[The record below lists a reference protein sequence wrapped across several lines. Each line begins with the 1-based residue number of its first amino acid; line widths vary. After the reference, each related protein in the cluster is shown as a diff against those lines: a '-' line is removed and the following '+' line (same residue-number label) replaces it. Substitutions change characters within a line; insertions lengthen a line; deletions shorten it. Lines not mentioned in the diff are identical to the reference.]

1 MPLFNTSAFSNT
13 LDATHRTA
21 QRKAL
26 VTPFT
31 EFNGKPEDVVQHIAR
46 FTQRCKETGVVEDFN
61 FIISE
66 NSPPSDVDIT
76 DSTQKTAWLSDP
88 RRYDYGNLLQ
98 DASQVTLEKVIATC
112 DQVRDSVN
120 KLTATP
126 DPKKMPLCSQ
136 RLVSFQNRDWIYVLL
151 MNVWSLTMQAIMNR
165 YQETHDHDG
174 VVLWFCFLQE
184 FAGTTTANI
193 IQANAMLL
201 DTKLLL
207 QNFGKN
213 ILSFTNFVR
222 APVRTHLKAHEP
234 PSRQHFISVFH
245 SCLDAPNIE
254 FQNFVT
260 TLYADYRLDG
270 LTKQLSMLQLL
281 DKLDIE
287 YKRLETLG
295 RWEKKKYPE
304 ILALTQRQDQIC
316 NACQNAIIKCK
327 FVYYQQ

>member
-1 MPLFNTSAFSNT
+1 
-13 LDATHRTA
+13 
-21 QRKAL
+21 
-26 VTPFT
+26 
-31 EFNGKPEDVVQHIAR
+31 
-46 FTQRCKETGVVEDFN
+46 
-61 FIISE
+61 
-66 NSPPSDVDIT
+66 
-76 DSTQKTAWLSDP
+76 
-88 RRYDYGNLLQ
+88 
-98 DASQVTLEKVIATC
+98 
-112 DQVRDSVN
+112 
-120 KLTATP
+120 
-126 DPKKMPLCSQ
+126 
-136 RLVSFQNRDWIYVLL
+136 
-151 MNVWSLTMQAIMNR
+151 MQAIMNR
-165 YQETHDHDG
+165 YQETHDQDG